1 MQTRQKKAFTL
12 VELLVVIA
20 IIGILIALLLPAVQ
34 AAREAARRMQCA
46 NHLKQIGLA
55 VHGFHDATRW
65 LPVSRVACHH
75 GTWATEL
82 WPYIEQTASSEQ
94 WDPELSFQY
103 QPPANKQV
111 QIASYYC
118 PSRRSPPQ
126 LSEPAHEVWV
136 GSPAESGALGDYA
149 GCMGDGY
156 DGLNN
161 NRDIFNLA
169 GSSGK
174 SRGAMLSVH
183 EVTSIR
189 CGGTRPNWLYTG
201 HTPALKISDITD
213 GTSHTF
219 LIGEK
224 HVPPKLLWG
233 HLWDPKFPSVIVGD
247 NSIYNGE
254 QAMTVCRYAG
264 TGFPLALSPTDPF
277 DSNFGSSHPGVCQF
291 VMVDGSVQ
299 TLSTEIDTAILDL
312 LANRHDGEPIPG
324 DAL

>member
-1 MQTRQKKAFTL
+1 MQSRRKKAFTL

-34 AAREAARRMQCA
+34 AAREAARRMQCS

-55 VHGFHDATRW
+55 VHGFHDATGW

-82 WPYIEQTASSEQ
+82 FPYIEQGVALDR
-94 WDPELSFQY
+94 WGPEKSFQF

-111 QIASYYC
+111 QISAYYC

-126 LSEPAHEVWV
+126 LSDPGQEVWN

-161 NRDIFNLA
+161 NRDIFNMA
-169 GSSGK
+169 GASGH
-174 SRGAMLSVH
+174 SRGSMLTFH
-183 EVTSIR
+183 EDTTIR
-189 CGGTRPNWLYTG
+189 CGGTRPDWIYTG
-201 HTPALKISDITD
+201 HTPALRLRDITD

-224 HVPPKLLWG
+224 HVPPRLFGYLF
-233 HLWDPKFPSVIVGD
+233 DPKAMKIIVGD

-264 TGFPLALSPTDPF
+264 SGFPLALSPTDPF
-277 DSNFGSSHPGVCQF
+277 NSNFGSSHPGSCQF
-291 VMVDGSVQ
+291 VLVDGSVQ
-299 TLSTEIDTAILDL
+299 TLSTEVDTAILDL
-312 LANRHDGEPIPG
+312 LANRHDGEPIPA
-324 DAL
+324 DMLY